1 MVART
6 LASLALDL
14 TDDPTRLAF
23 VDPQTPRVPPEPFH
37 WVGGE
42 AIRLAIDRKEAAQRS
57 GRRANPVARA
67 VAKVPEL
74 IGFHIG
80 R

>member
-1 MVART
+1 MVGRT
-6 LASLALDL
+6 LASLALDR
-14 TDDPTRLAF
+14 DDEHTHLAF
-23 VDPQTPRVPPEPFH
+23 VDPKPPASHPSPSTGSAARRSASASSRKRKPRC
-37 WVGGE
+37 
-42 AIRLAIDRKEAAQRS
+42 S
-57 GRRANPVARA
+57 GRQPGRIASA

>member
-1 MVART
+1 MIGRS

-14 TDDPTRLAF
+14 SDDPTRLAF
-23 VDPQTPRVPPEPFH
+23 VDGEMPRVPPSPST
-37 WVGGE
+37 GS
-42 AIRLAIDRKEAAQRS
+42 AAKRS
-57 GRRANPVARA
+57 ASASPARSTPSKNAARPNPIASA

-74 IGFHIG
+74 LGFHIG